1 MKKIV
6 VTGFFPAL
14 VCSISP
20 NKAQF
25 PLADKPLGLEEEW
38 AIQLVKLTKAIAKDR
53 MDRSIK
59 EYKNLMSFM
68 NWELKK

>member
-25 PLADKPLGLEEEW
+25 PLADKPLGLEEE
-38 AIQLVKLTKAIAKDR
+38 
-53 MDRSIK
+53 
-59 EYKNLMSFM
+59 
-68 NWELKK
+68 